1 MFISMISAVIRN
13 QLLVR
18 LLIDK
23 KNSPSFTTL
32 PSFFMRNKT
41 SIHRDIKGGLMR
53 FLALN
58 SHD

>member
-23 KNSPSFTTL
+23 KILL

-41 SIHRDIKGGLMR
+41 SIHRDIKGGVN
-53 FLALN
+53 AV
-58 SHD
+58 SSIKYS